1 MKKYIRISALA
12 LCGAMILTLAACG
25 GKKSEPTPAPE
36 VSNTPEAVESVK
48 PTETPEVSQ
57 PIETAPVE
65 SESPAKPVET
75 QKPAEPSKEPEASQE
90 PAGTPEGTLTAA
102 DVYAQVSA
110 VAGGNPMIDAGFVL
124 EEFYNLSADD
134 LEDFAFYM
142 PELSATTEEIFIAKV
157 KSGKLDAIKT
167 ACESR
172 QQGMKEDGTMYPS
185 AAVYVE
191 NSQIVTNG
199 DWIMFVVAADS
210 DAAVNAFNAC
220 TK

>member
-1 MKKYIRISALA
+1 MKKLSIPALA
-12 LCGAMILTLAACG
+12 LTGAMILSLAACSSKG
-25 GKKSEPTPAPE
+25 PEATPTPAPAE
-36 VSNTPEAVESVK
+36 TPNGVESVK
-48 PTETPEVSQ
+48 PSE
-57 PIETAPVE
+57 APAAP
-65 SESPAKPVET
+65 SESTQVIAPPAETDAVVKPLES
-75 QKPAEPSKEPEASQE
+75 QKPAESQPAETPSEAPSAA
-90 PAGTPEGTLTAA
+90 PTAA
-102 DVYAQVSA
+102 EVYAQVSA

-134 LEDFAFYM
+134 LEDFVFYM
-142 PELSATTEEIFIAKV
+142 PEMSATTEEIFIARV
-157 KSGKLDAIKT
+157 KSGKMDAVKG

-199 DWIMFVVAADS
+199 DWIMFAVAADS
-210 DAAVNAFNAC
+210 DAAVNAFNTC